1 VSTLQ
6 DLLGALATLGRMA
19 AIVALFLLLVVP
31 HEGGH
36 FAMAKLFGVHVREFS
51 VGMGARLWST
61 VRSGT
66 LYALR
71 AFPLGGYVRLGGM
84 EPDDYEDPNGFHTKP
99 AYQRLLILLGGPAVN
114 FIVATVLMTG
124 VYLTQIN
131 DDPGKIV
138 GIAQPGPAYAQGLR
152 PGDSIQSVDGRPI
165 HASDDIRKAEAAR
178 PGQPLSFQ
186 VRRQD
191 GSTFT
196 TPISSALVISSDVLV
211 ARIDDDPARVVGLDQ
226 TSPAYA
232 QGLRLNDSV
241 RSVDGN
247 PIRTAD
253 DIRSVEAAR
262 PGQSLT
268 FQGRHQDGSPFTIS
282 ITPTFIKGAP
292 LYQIGIRTQV
302 FSASDALLSGVT
314 FPLGATAA
322 IGQGVWQVASGQV
335 PGGFLGPSGVSG
347 PIGFSYLAYNAA
359 SAGVTPYLVI
369 AALLSMALGLTNLLP
384 LPALDGGR
392 IIVVLLEKVRGRPFD
407 REREMAVQRAGL
419 LALIALMALIAFFDV
434 QRIATGQFPGMR

>member
-1 VSTLQ
+1 VNQPQ
-6 DLLGALATLGRMA
+6 DVVGALAAVGRAA

-36 FAMAKLFGVHVREFS
+36 FALAKLFGVHVREYS
-51 VGMGARLWST
+51 IGMGTRLWST

-71 AFPLGGYVRLGGM
+71 VFPLGGYVRLAGM
-84 EPDDYEDPNGFHTKP
+84 EPDDYEDPDGFHAKP

-114 FIVATVLMTG
+114 FLVATVLMTG

-131 DDPGKIV
+131 EDPGKVI
-138 GIAQPGPAYAQGLR
+138 GMNQNSPAYSQGIR
-152 PGDSIQSVDGRPI
+152 PGDSIRSVDGRPVR
-165 HASDDIRKAEAAR
+165 AEDDIRKAEDAK
-178 PGQPLSFQ
+178 PGQPLTFVVQ
-186 VRRQD
+186 RVD

-196 TPISSALVISSDVLV
+196 T
-211 ARIDDDPARVVGLDQ
+211 Q
-226 TSPAYA
+226 
-232 QGLRLNDSV
+232 
-241 RSVDGN
+241 
-247 PIRTAD
+247 
-253 DIRSVEAAR
+253 
-262 PGQSLT
+262 
-268 FQGRHQDGSPFTIS
+268 
-282 ITPTFIKGAP
+282 ITPQYDKDTKRY
-292 LYQIGIRTQV
+292 LIGVSTQV
-302 FSASDALLSGVT
+302 FTTGQALTSGVT
-314 FPLGATAA
+314 FPFVATAA
-322 IGQGVWQVASGQV
+322 IGQGVWQVATGQV

-359 SAGVTPYLVI
+359 SQGVVSYLII

-392 IIVVLLEKVRGRPFD
+392 IIVVLLEKIRGRPFD

-434 QRIATGQFPGMR
+434 QRIATGQFPGT

>member
-6 DLLGALATLGRMA
+6 DLLGALATLGRLA

-36 FAMAKLFGVHVREFS
+36 FAMAKLFGVQVREYS

-71 AFPLGGYVRLGGM
+71 AFPLGGYVRLAGM

-99 AYQRLLILLGGPAVN
+99 AFQRLLILLGGPAVN

-124 VYLTQIN
+124 VYLTQVN
-131 DDPGKIV
+131 DDPGKVV
-138 GIAQPGPAYAQGLR
+138 GIVQPSPAYAQGMR
-152 PGDSIQSVDGRPI
+152 PGDSIRAVDGQPVR
-165 HASDDIRKAEAAR
+165 ASDDIRKAEQAKA
-178 PGQPLSFQ
+178 GQPLAFL
-186 VRRQD
+186 VRRPD

-196 TPISSALVISSDVLV
+196 
-211 ARIDDDPARVVGLDQ
+211 ARI
-226 TSPAYA
+226 
-232 QGLRLNDSV
+232 
-241 RSVDGN
+241 
-247 PIRTAD
+247 
-253 DIRSVEAAR
+253 
-262 PGQSLT
+262 
-268 FQGRHQDGSPFTIS
+268 
-282 ITPTFIKGAP
+282 TPMFDKSAKRY
-292 LYQIGIRTQV
+292 LIGINTQT
-302 FSASDALLSGVT
+302 FSPGEAVLSGVT
-314 FPLGATAA
+314 FPFVATAE

-347 PIGFSYLAYNAA
+347 PIGFSYLAYHAA
-359 SAGVTPYLVI
+359 SEGVVSYLVI
-369 AALLSMALGLTNLLP
+369 ASLLSMALGLTNLLP

-434 QRIATGQFPGMR
+434 QRIATGQFPGTR